1 VSFRYNAE
9 IEPTC
14 TREIAKVRNS
24 SQTLQKL
31 RTKATQ
37 VQVKYKQLTF
47 EADYRLRLALIVQNR
62 LLRGCVQFKLDC
74 HSL

>member
-1 VSFRYNAE
+1 MQTESLVPSWFTRFKHDIEPMEHSSEVIYRLKPVSFRYNAE

-14 TREIAKVRNS
+14 PREIAKVRNS

-37 VQVKYKQLTF
+37 V
-47 EADYRLRLALIVQNR
+47 R
-62 LLRGCVQFKLDC
+62 
-74 HSL
+74 